1 MKLIYDITSY
11 NSTKKSL
18 SNLLNIEEQK
28 IEEFIFLKSTDLIE
42 FLKAFDITDKK
53 LLEKEIELVS
63 IHNTTTNDGCLS
75 LKEKGII
82 NLQAAVIEDTPL
94 KRYLSKKD
102 IHINVKDKFILYKGN
117 KFDISEKN
125 VPKRFYFL
133 SEEQT
138 YKNDV
143 IRKLFDDFQVNGFLC
158 HENILTYEGYTR
170 YRPEILLDLG
180 HYLQDSSI
188 ETDWVN
194 DKNNKSYVIRYK
206 QPLHYYR
213 YFTFPADYV
222 DDDYGLTI
230 DMFDIL
236 TKDEIKVMAIK
247 WLINKSISNIRH
259 DVFESASYVNPKLK
273 VEPEDV
279 LDIMTEQ
286 EYLDKYEIRN
296 FESR

>member
-1 MKLIYDITSY
+1 MIYDITSY

-18 SNLLNIEEQK
+18 ADLLNLEERK
-28 IEEFIFLKSTDLIE
+28 IEEFILLKSTNLIE
-42 FLKAFDITDKK
+42 FLEAFDITDEK

-63 IHNTTTNDGCLS
+63 IHNTTTNDECLS

-82 NLQAAVIEDTPL
+82 NLQAAVIENTPL

-102 IHINVKDKFILYKGN
+102 IHINLKDKFILYKGN

-133 SEEQT
+133 SEEET

-143 IRKLFDDFQVNGFLC
+143 IRKFFDDFQVNGFLC
-158 HENILTYEGYTR
+158 HENILTYGGYTR

-194 DKNNKSYVIRYK
+194 DKDNKSYVIRYK

-222 DDDYGLTI
+222 NADYGLTI

-259 DVFESASYVNPKLK
+259 DAFDSASYVNSKLK
-273 VEPEDV
+273 VEPGDV

-296 FESR
+296 FEN